1 MVQNK
6 VKLAVC
12 FHPGR
17 TLSEKL
23 EEMGMGVKEFAVRTS
38 KPEKTVIA
46 VIKGDSSITPD
57 MAVAFETVTMIPAH
71 FWMNAQ
77 RMYDEYQARLRRA
90 DLIAMSEEWMRKF
103 PVNELVK
110 RGWIPACANS
120 EEKVNALFAFFG
132 ISTEKAWEDYY
143 LNQELKIAFR
153 ISLANTKDPYAISA
167 WLRYGELQASK
178 ILVKREY
185 SSKLLREYLPLM
197 KSEMANAREDWYRE
211 LQQLCAD
218 VGVKLINVP
227 SLPKAPV
234 SGATRWINDV
244 PVIQLSNRYNRY
256 DIFWFTFFHEV
267 GHILLHGKKDV
278 FLEGIY
284 CSDFD
289 MKKEEEAD
297 KFSSDLLLSKK
308 EEEMVIAKGDYSAGS
323 IVNMAESL
331 GTHPSVI
338 VGRLQHRKLIE
349 YWQDQSL
356 MKKVEI

>member
-1 MVQNK
+1 MHDKINI
-6 VKLAVC
+6 AVV

-17 TLSEKL
+17 TLAEKL
-23 EEMGMGVKEFAVRTS
+23 EEMGMGIKEFAVRTS

-77 RMYDEYQARLRRA
+77 RLYDEYQARLKRA
-90 DLIAMSEEWMRKF
+90 NIVAMSEEWMRKF

-110 RGWIPACANS
+110 RGWIPRCS
-120 EEKVNALFAFFG
+120 TVEEKVNALFAFFG

-153 ISLANTKDPYAISA
+153 ISLSHTKDPYAISA
-167 WLRYGELQASK
+167 WLRYGEIQASG
-178 ILVKREY
+178 IHTARPY
-185 SSKLLREYLPLM
+185 SNKLLREYLPLM
-197 KSEMANAREDWYRE
+197 KAEMANARDGWYSE
-211 LQQLCAD
+211 LQKLCSA
-218 VGVKLINVP
+218 VGIKLVNVP
-227 SLPKAPV
+227 ALPKAPV

-256 DIFWFTFFHEV
+256 DIFWFTFFHEI

-278 FLEGIY
+278 FLEGVD
-284 CSDFD
+284 CSGYD
-289 MKKEEEAD
+289 MAKEGEAD
-297 KFSSDLLLSKK
+297 RFSSELLLSTTDERKI
-308 EEEMVIAKGDYSAGS
+308 IANGDFSAGS
-323 IVNMAESL
+323 VIGMAESL

-338 VGRLQHRKLIE
+338 VGRLQHKKLIK

-356 MKKVEI
+356 LKKVEI